1 MPLDPHAKKLLE
13 MLNAAGAADMSRMA
27 PQQMRAGF
35 ERLAAMVGEDGVAGD
50 AAEDR
55 ALAGP
60 GGAIPIRVYA
70 PRRSGVATL
79 PGLIYFHGGGGVF
92 GSIASH
98 DSFCRVL
105 ANASACRI
113 VSVGY
118 RLAPEHK
125 FPAAVEDA
133 YAATCRVAAQA
144 REFLI
149 DPRRLAVGGD
159 SIGGGLAA
167 IVCAMAR
174 DGPGPDIAL
183 QVLLCPAMDMSKNSD
198 TRVAFG
204 TGYFL
209 SQATIDWT
217 VKHYCAPG
225 DDVTDPRISPLLIEN
240 LSRLPPAQV
249 HTAEFDPLRGEGAA
263 YAQRLQRAGRRCHRP
278 AHLAAADREFVALAA
293 GAGSHRRVRPAARR
307 RRRLCA
313 AFAARRATMSPTRA
327 SRRC

>member
-27 PQQMRAGF
+27 PAQMRADF
-35 ERLAAMVGEDGVAGD
+35 ERLAAMVGENGVAVD

-55 ALAGP
+55 TLPGP

-70 PRRSGVATL
+70 PKGGGTAAL

-98 DSFCRVL
+98 DRFCRVL
-105 ANASACRI
+105 ANASACRV

-118 RLAPEHK
+118 RLAPEHR
-125 FPAAVEDA
+125 FPAAIEDA
-133 YAATCRVAAQA
+133 YAATCGIAAQA
-144 REFLI
+144 QEFHI
-149 DPRRLAVGGD
+149 DPRRLAVAGD

-174 DGPGPDIAL
+174 DNGGPAISL

-198 TRVAFG
+198 TRIAFG
-204 TGYFL
+204 SGYFL
-209 SQATIDWT
+209 NQATIDWT
-217 VKHYCAPG
+217 VRHYCPPG
-225 DDVTDPRISPLLIEN
+225 ADLADPRISPLLIED

-249 HTAEFDPLRGEGAA
+249 HTAEFDPLRAEGAA
-263 YAQRLQRAGRRCHRP
+263 YAARLQRAGVAVRHTCHAGMIHHFYAMGGVIPYART
-278 AHLAAADREFVALAA
+278 AVAAA
-293 GAGSHRRVRPAARR
+293 GAAIRSALA
-307 RRRLCA
+307 
-313 AFAARRATMSPTRA
+313 
-327 SRRC
+327 

>member
-13 MLNAAGAADMSRMA
+13 TLNAAGVADMSRMA

-35 ERLAAMVGEDGVAGD
+35 ERLVAMVGMNGVAVD

-55 ALAGP
+55 ALPGP
-60 GGAIPIRVYA
+60 GGTIPIRVYTPKDGGA
-70 PRRSGVATL
+70 ATL

-133 YAATCRVAAQA
+133 YAATCFIAAHA
-144 REFLI
+144 REFRI
-149 DPRRLAVGGD
+149 DPHRLAVGGD

-167 IVCAMAR
+167 VVCRMAR
-174 DGPGPDIAL
+174 DEGGPAIAL
-183 QVLLCPAMDMSKNSD
+183 QVLLCPIVDLSSNSD
-198 TRVAFG
+198 SRIALA

-209 SQATIDWT
+209 NQATIDWT
-217 VKHYCAPG
+217 VKHYCAP
-225 DDVTDPRISPLLIEN
+225 DADLADPRISPLLAED

-249 HTAEFDPLRGEGAA
+249 HTAEFDPLRSEGAA
-263 YAQRLQRAGRRCHRP
+263 YAERLQCAGVAVRHTCHAGMIHHFYAMGGVIPYART
-278 AHLAAADREFVALAA
+278 AVAAAGDAIR
-293 GAGSHRRVRPAARR
+293 S
-307 RRRLCA
+307 
-313 AFAARRATMSPTRA
+313 AFE
-327 SRRC
+327 

>member
-13 MLNAAGAADMSRMA
+13 MLNAASAADMSRMA
-27 PQQMRAGF
+27 PEQMRADF
-35 ERLAAMVGEDGVAGD
+35 ERLAAMVGMNGVAVD

-55 ALAGP
+55 HLPGP
-60 GGAIPIRVYA
+60 GGPIPVRLYA
-70 PRRSGVATL
+70 PKGSGAATL

-105 ANASACRI
+105 ANAGACRI

-133 YAATCRVAAQA
+133 FAATCRIAEKA
-144 REFLI
+144 RGFRI

-167 IVCAMAR
+167 VVCMMAR
-174 DGPGPDIAL
+174 DGGGPDIAL
-183 QVLLCPAMDMSKNSD
+183 QLLLCPAMDMSKNSD
-198 TRVAFG
+198 SRVALA

-209 SQATIDWT
+209 NQATIDWT
-217 VKHYCAPG
+217 IKHYCAPG
-225 DDVTDPRISPLLIEN
+225 DDLTDPSISPLLATD

-249 HTAEFDPLRGEGAA
+249 HTAEFDPLRSEGAA
-263 YAQRLQRAGRRCHRP
+263 YAARLQDAGVAVRHTCHAGMIHHFYAMGAVILYART
-278 AHLAAADREFVALAA
+278 AVAAAGEAIKEAL
-293 GAGSHRRVRPAARR
+293 S
-307 RRRLCA
+307 
-313 AFAARRATMSPTRA
+313 
-327 SRRC
+327 

>member
-1 MPLDPHAKKLLE
+1 MPLDPHANKILE
-13 MLNAAGAADMSRMA
+13 MLNAAGAADLSRMT
-27 PQQMRAGF
+27 PGEMREGF
-35 ERLAAMVGEDGVAGD
+35 ERLAALVGVNGVAVD

-55 ALAGP
+55 EIPGPAGP
-60 GGAIPIRVYA
+60 IPIRVYA
-70 PRRSGVATL
+70 PKGSGPETL

-98 DSFCRVL
+98 DSLCRLL
-105 ANASACRI
+105 ANAGTCRV

-133 YAATCRVAAQA
+133 VAATRTIADQA

-167 IVCAMAR
+167 VACLMAR
-174 DGPGPDIAL
+174 DRGGPAIAL

-198 TRVAFG
+198 SRIAFAS
-204 TGYFL
+204 GYFL
-209 SQATIDWT
+209 NQATIDWT
-217 VKHYCAPG
+217 LVHYCAPG
-225 DDVTDPRISPLLIEN
+225 TDLADPRISPLLAED

-249 HTAEFDPLRGEGAA
+249 HTAEFDPLRSEGAA
-263 YAQRLQRAGRRCHRP
+263 YADRLQRAGVAVRHTCHAGMIHHFYAMGAVIP
-278 AHLAAADREFVALAA
+278 YAHTAIAAAGDAIRSAL
-293 GAGSHRRVRPAARR
+293 
-307 RRRLCA
+307 
-313 AFAARRATMSPTRA
+313 T
-327 SRRC
+327 

>member
-13 MLNAAGAADMSRMA
+13 TLNAAGVADMSRTS
-27 PQQMRAGF
+27 PEQMRAGF
-35 ERLAAMVGEDGVAGD
+35 ERFAAMVGMNGVAVD

-55 ALAGP
+55 DLPGP
-60 GGAIPIRVYA
+60 AGAIPIRVYA
-70 PRRSGVATL
+70 PKGGGGAIL

-105 ANASACRI
+105 SNASGCRI
-113 VSVGY
+113 VSVDY

-133 YAATCRVAAQA
+133 YAATCFIAEHAA
-144 REFLI
+144 EFLI

-159 SIGGGLAA
+159 SIGGGLAT
-167 IVCAMAR
+167 IVCRMAR
-174 DGPGPDIAL
+174 DGGGPDIAL
-183 QVLLCPAMDMSKNSD
+183 QLLLCPVMDLSKNSES
-198 TRVAFG
+198 RIALA

-209 SQATIDWT
+209 NQATIDWT
-217 VKHYCAPG
+217 VMHYCAPG
-225 DDVTDPRISPLLIEN
+225 TDLADPRISPLLAED

-263 YAQRLQRAGRRCHRP
+263 YAERLQCAGVAVRHTCHAGMIHHFYAMGGVIPYART
-278 AHLAAADREFVALAA
+278 AVAAAGEAIKSALA
-293 GAGSHRRVRPAARR
+293 
-307 RRRLCA
+307 
-313 AFAARRATMSPTRA
+313 
-327 SRRC
+327 